1 MHNRC
6 AAILILLLPLALGS
20 CGDLFGPSHVLSLHL
35 EAEVL
40 APGAEARLVLV
51 NHGRREVRHWELRC
65 AWVQRSGAEDGTMIA
80 PCTNPIKAPP
90 SALLSGGGRVEYT
103 FIIDPHWAVPGETY
117 WINVPA
123 FRGDRD
129 VTPYTDEF
137 RIEAAAPAAAE
148 RTGLS
153 SSTR

>member
-1 MHNRC
+1 MPKRC
-6 AAILILLLPLALGS
+6 AAILILLLPMALGA

-40 APGAEARLVLV
+40 APGAEARLVMV
-51 NHGRREVRHWELRC
+51 NHGRQEVRHWQLRC
-65 AWVQRSGAEDGTMIA
+65 AWVQRSDADHGTTIE
-80 PCTNPIKAPP
+80 PCQLIQPP
-90 SALLSGGGRVEYT
+90 RTMLSGGGRVEYV
-103 FIIDPHWAVPGETY
+103 FILDPRWAVAGETY
-117 WINVPA
+117 QIRVPA
-123 FRGDRD
+123 MRGDRD

-153 SSTR
+153 STSR